1 MFLKKL
7 FLPTKF
13 CTTTGITEK
22 RNTTLRAWSAK
33 SLALHLCSG
42 VKSAQGGIGACSAE
56 TGGSKKIFRKKRIL
70 VETENVGV
78 FVIPFL
84 FLFSFYVADLCFCT
98 RVCSSGF
105 FL

>member
-42 VKSAQGGIGACSAE
+42 VKSAQGGIGHVALRLK
-56 TGGSKKIFRKKRIL
+56 GPKKFSEKKEYWLRL
-70 VETENVGV
+70 
-78 FVIPFL
+78 
-84 FLFSFYVADLCFCT
+84 
-98 RVCSSGF
+98 RM
-105 FL
+105 